1 MGTFI
6 LFVFGDFEDHGDIEF
21 FCLEHFS
28 EISEK
33 GVKYV
38 IENEG
43 NCIIIFETEK
53 TKQELHDKLSVL
65 LSIDQIKF
73 YFLFER
79 SSIVSTYLP
88 ETLKDFVF
96 KPMSEENIKLLM
108 EIKPKPSMDL
118 DEILD
123 KIDQQGVNSLTEEE
137 KKFLD
142 DFGK

>member
-38 IENEG
+38 IDNDG

-65 LSIDQIKF
+65 LAIEQIKF

-108 EIKPKPSMDL
+108 ESKPKPSMDL

-123 KIDQQGVNSLTEEE
+123 KIDQQGVNSLTDDE

>member
-38 IENEG
+38 IENDG

-65 LSIDQIKF
+65 LAIEQIKF

-108 EIKPKPSMDL
+108 ESKPKPSMDL

-123 KIDQQGVNSLTEEE
+123 KIDQQGVNSLTDDE

>member
-108 EIKPKPSMDL
+108 EMKPKASMDL

>member
-6 LFVFGDFEDHGDIEF
+6 LFVFGDFEDHSDIEF
-21 FCLEHFS
+21 FCIEHFS

-53 TKQELHDKLSVL
+53 SKQELHDKLSVL

-96 KPMSEENIKLLM
+96 KPMSEENVKLLM
-108 EIKPKPSMDL
+108 ESKPSPSMDL
-118 DEILD
+118 DDILD
-123 KIDQQGVNSLTEEE
+123 KIDQQGVNSLTDEE

>member
-6 LFVFGDFEDHGDIEF
+6 LFIFGDFEDHGDIEF

-38 IENEG
+38 IENDG

-65 LSIDQIKF
+65 LAIEQIKF

-88 ETLKDFVF
+88 ETLKYFVF

-108 EIKPKPSMDL
+108 EMKPKPSMDL

>member
-6 LFVFGDFEDHGDIEF
+6 LFIFGDFEDHGDIEF

-38 IENEG
+38 IENDG

-65 LSIDQIKF
+65 LAIEQIKF

-108 EIKPKPSMDL
+108 EMKPKPSMDL

>member
-38 IENEG
+38 IENDG

-65 LSIDQIKF
+65 LAIEQIKF

-108 EIKPKPSMDL
+108 ESKPKPSMDL
-118 DEILD
+118 DDILD
-123 KIDQQGVNSLTEEE
+123 KIDQQGVNSLTDDE